1 VSALDAAPG
10 LIEYACGR
18 VPAAAFVVGDL
29 EDLPF
34 PDRTFDVVTAF
45 NSVLYASDA
54 ARAIAEI
61 ARVTGA
67 RGRVVLTMGTGSA
80 SATCAAM
87 IDPLLPPDVE
97 ASSRTTLNL
106 QDPDRTREVLARV
119 GLLVLEQREIAF
131 VTTFADLDDAVR
143 TQLPAG
149 PVEAAV
155 RHSGRDAVVAALCS
169 FFAPGTAADGTV
181 LMPSAYRFVLA
192 ERARP

>member
-1 VSALDAAPG
+1 
-10 LIEYACGR
+10 
-18 VPAAAFVVGDL
+18 
-29 EDLPF
+29 
-34 PDRTFDVVTAF
+34 
-45 NSVLYASDA
+45 
-54 ARAIAEI
+54 
-61 ARVTGA
+61 
-67 RGRVVLTMGTGSA
+67 
-80 SATCAAM
+80 M